1 VEERVVTADVCVK
14 MIKKGRIINLQ
25 VDNMKIVHIFAGK
38 IYSFQFDNETE
49 NELRRNI
56 KLWNDAQYI
65 YRFLKDNK
73 NDIPGNST
81 IERIAKLISDDSY
94 KLYSLLY
101 QLAVDETQTLE
112 TLFKQ
117 LNNSEY
123 QYTLLSYRK
132 ARRNYLR
139 LYALKIDADCFVI
152 TGGAIKLTQF
162 MEDRSHTNREI
173 LKLNRCKAFL
183 NENGVIDADSFYEF
197 LNEQL

>member
-1 VEERVVTADVCVK
+1 MEERVVTADVCVK

-25 VDNMKIVHIFAGK
+25 VDYMKIVHIFAGK

>member
-1 VEERVVTADVCVK
+1 
-14 MIKKGRIINLQ
+14 
-25 VDNMKIVHIFAGK
+25 MKIIHIFAGK

-49 NELRRNI
+49 NELRRNMN
-56 KLWNDAQYI
+56 LWNNEQYI
-65 YRFLKDNK
+65 HQFLKENQ

-81 IERIAKLISDDSY
+81 NERIAKLIHEDSY
-94 KLYSLLY
+94 ELSASLY
-101 QLAVDETQTLE
+101 QVATDDNQSLE

-123 QYTLLSYRK
+123 QYTLLSSRK

-139 LYALKIDADCFVI
+139 LYALKIDVDCFVI

-162 MEDRSHTNREI
+162 MEDRNHTNRELI
-173 LKLNRCKAFL
+173 KLNRCKAFL